1 MEHYKVAVVGG
12 GPAGMATAL
21 FLVHEQPALREQ
33 LVVLEKEHYP
43 RQKICAGAIG
53 ARADKLL
60 ASIGVVVDVPGV
72 PMRELSVRTQA
83 GESSA
88 RIAHLGRVIRRVEF
102 DYALAR
108 EARARGI
115 RVLEGAEVRGVA
127 PGSARV
133 ELQTSLGPLSADVV
147 VGADGVGGFVR
158 RSLGLGPGRLRA
170 QVIEVDTEPVPSD
183 RARDALHFD
192 FFSRDFTGYAW
203 DFPTIVDGQPL
214 VCRGVYHLKVAEQK
228 FDIAQLLADRLRA
241 RGLDPARYRVKR
253 YAERGFESSQRVA
266 APRVLLVGEA
276 AGIDALTGE
285 GIPQAI
291 EYGALAGRY
300 LVAKLAQND
309 LAFRDWTVQFAHA
322 EPGRCLR
329 WREKQMHG
337 FFGSRRAFYERH
349 VIHLPAFA
357 LVSAEQ
363 FAGLPLSRG
372 LFWRD
377 LAAHAWKSLTRRIP
391 TK

>member
-1 MEHYKVAVVGG
+1 
-12 GPAGMATAL
+12 MATAL

-60 ASIGVVVDVPGV
+60 ASIGVVVDVPSA
-72 PMRELSVRTQA
+72 PIRELSVRTQA

-102 DYALAR
+102 DHALAR

-115 RVLEGAEVRGVA
+115 RVLEGAKVHGVA

-147 VGADGVGGFVR
+147 VGADGVGGFIR

-214 VCRGVYHLKVAEQK
+214 VCRGVYHLKLTEQK
-228 FDIAQLLADRLRA
+228 FDIAQLLGDRLRA
-241 RGLDPARYRVKR
+241 RGLDPERYRVKR
-253 YAERGFESSQRVA
+253 YAERGFESSQLFA

-300 LVAKLAQND
+300 LVAKLAKTD
-309 LAFRDWTVQFAHA
+309 LTFRDWNAQFARA
-322 EPGRCLR
+322 EPGRSLR
-329 WREKQMHG
+329 WREKQMHD

-349 VIHLPAFA
+349 IVHLPSFTQ
-357 LVSAEQ
+357 VSAEHM
-363 FAGLPLSRG
+363 AGLPLSKG

-377 LAAHAWKSLTRRIP
+377 LAAHAWKCLTRRSRA
-391 TK
+391 